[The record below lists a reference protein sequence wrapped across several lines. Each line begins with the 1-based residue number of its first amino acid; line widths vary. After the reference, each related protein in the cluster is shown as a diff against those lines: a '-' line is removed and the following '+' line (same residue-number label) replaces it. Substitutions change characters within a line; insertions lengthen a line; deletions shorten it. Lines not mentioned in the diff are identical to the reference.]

1 MTAVNERLQDP
12 ESPVRKLRVAVVSP
26 FLDKRHGSERI
37 MTEWLSHLPDVFD
50 IHIYSQ
56 RIEDMDPSKFTWHR
70 IPKLPGPHLFNFLW
84 WLAAIRLWVYWGRCF
99 RGLRHDLLFSSG
111 ANWPGADVICV
122 HIVFSEYRRQVKGEM
137 SLLRNSLW
145 HWPTLVHRHI
155 YYAVSNWLE
164 RRAYT
169 DPDTS
174 LVVYSQKSA
183 RELERVYCRSDRIPV
198 IYLGLDHS
206 VFDPISRSALRGEA
220 RKTLEIAKDEF
231 AIILVGNDWRN
242 KGVPVLL
249 EALELLRELPIRLLV
264 VSREDSSVCRDL
276 VKEKQLEGRVR
287 FLAPRKDIEFYYAA
301 ADAYAGPSL
310 QDSYA
315 MPPAEA
321 MACGLPVIV
330 SAAAGVS
337 EIITDGEDGLILN
350 DPKDAMALAAMIRRL
365 YEDEAFRTRLG
376 ERAAATTVKYTWEH
390 NGRELAA
397 VFEDVLHRKAA
408 QAPREKATK
417 ARGVSRRS

>member
-1 MTAVNERLQDP
+1 LIAVNESLRDSKTPARKPRL
-12 ESPVRKLRVAVVSP
+12 AVVSP
-26 FLDKRHGSERI
+26 FLDKAHGSERI
-37 MTEWLSHLPDVFD
+37 MIEWLSHLPDRFD
-50 IHIYSQ
+50 LHIYSQ
-56 RIEDMDPSKFTWHR
+56 RIEDIDPSKFIWHR

-84 WLAAIRLWVYWGRCF
+84 WLAATHLWIGWGRYF

-122 HIVFSEYRRQVKGEM
+122 HIVFSEYRRQVKSEM

-155 YYAVSNWLE
+155 YYAIANWLE

-169 DPDTS
+169 DPDTT

-206 VFDPISRSALRGEA
+206 VFDTAGRAALRGEA
-220 RKTLEIAKDEF
+220 REKLEVTEGEL

-242 KGVPVLL
+242 KGIPVLL
-249 EALELLRELPIRLLV
+249 EALEQLRELPIRLFV
-264 VSREDSSVCRDL
+264 VSREDPSACWNL
-276 VKEKQLEGRVR
+276 IKEKGLEDRVR
-287 FLAPRKDIEFYYAA
+287 FLESRNDIEFYYAA

-337 EIITDGEDGLILN
+337 EIITDGEDGLILD
-350 DPKDAMALAAMIRRL
+350 DPKDAIALAAMIRRL
-365 YEDEAFRTRLG
+365 YEDETFRTRLG
-376 ERAAATTVKYTWEH
+376 ERAAVTTLKYTWEH
-390 NGRELAA
+390 NGQQLAA

-408 QAPREKATK
+408 QAPRQKAMK

>member
-1 MTAVNERLQDP
+1 
-12 ESPVRKLRVAVVSP
+12 
-26 FLDKRHGSERI
+26 

-56 RIEDMDPSKFTWHR
+56 RVEDMNLSKCTWHR

-84 WLAAIRLWVYWGRCF
+84 WLAAIRLWVYSGRCF
-99 RGLRHDLLFSSG
+99 QRLQHDLLFSSG

-137 SLLRNSLW
+137 SLLRNPLR

-155 YYAVSNWLE
+155 YYAISNWLE

-169 DPDTS
+169 NTNTS

-183 RELERVYCRSDRIPV
+183 SELERVYRRSDRIPV

-206 VFDPISRSALRGEA
+206 VFNTASRAALRGEA
-220 RKTLEIAKDEF
+220 RKELELTEDEL

-249 EALELLRELPIRLLV
+249 EALERLRELPIRLFV
-264 VSREDSSVCRDL
+264 VSREDPSACWGLIRARG
-276 VKEKQLEGRVR
+276 LEHRVR
-287 FLAPRKDIEFYYAA
+287 FLAPRQDIEFYYSA

-337 EIITDGEDGLILN
+337 EIITDGEDGLILK
-350 DPKDAMALAAMIRRL
+350 DPKDAAALAAMIRHL
-365 YEDEAFRTRLG
+365 YEDEAFRMQLG
-376 ERAAATTVKYTWEH
+376 ERSALTTLKYTWEH
-390 NGRELAA
+390 NGQELAA
-397 VFEDVLHRKAA
+397 VFEDALYRKAS
-408 QAPREKATK
+408 QAPTEKAMN
-417 ARGVSRRS
+417 ARGTSRRS